1 MAYRYEVVKK
11 IHEMS
16 IRPDIDISKVM
27 AMITEVRDILKKK
40 RSLYHR
46 LFMHP
51 PSAFN
56 AFIEYLENLFT
67 LGAEDDDIAIANAS
81 DFLDKVGEKLFYYS
95 DICWIC
101 CEVDETMDGYE
112 SDDEAFQGIND
123 ILDDFFDCVYGAIE
137 SL

>member
-51 PSAFN
+51 PSAFD
-56 AFIEYLENLFT
+56 AFTAYLEKLFT
-67 LGAEDDDIAIANAS
+67 LGSSDEYIAILNAS
-81 DFLDKVGEKLFYYS
+81 DFLDRVGEQIFYYS
-95 DICWIC
+95 EEWWIC

-112 SDDEAFQGIND
+112 SDDEAQEGIRA
-123 ILDDFFDCVYGAIE
+123 ILEDFFDCVYGAIE